1 VSLCILNHSSG
12 IFLVLFFSV
21 LTLLEFQYLIR
32 SVIESLRCLYHVGII
47 CRTMIIS
54 VFFLN
59 SHFSAVILPKIFAN
73 LTRFFLGIIFFLI
86 FLMVFFLQNHVCHQF
101 PEPGPSED
109 RSRAK

>member
-54 VFFLN
+54 VFF
-59 SHFSAVILPKIFAN
+59 
-73 LTRFFLGIIFFLI
+73 
-86 FLMVFFLQNHVCHQF
+86 
-101 PEPGPSED
+101 
-109 RSRAK
+109 